1 MTTMDKEDRDRLS
14 RLKAE
19 ERVRTRRADA
29 LRNLAE
35 TPSGSLDNKVLAVCT
50 IHHGDLSLLAS
61 AIGQMMAKDKT

>member
-35 TPSGSLDNKVLAVCT
+35 TRSASLDNKVLAVRT
-50 IHHGDLSLLAS
+50 IHHADHSLVAS
-61 AIGQMMAKDKT
+61 AIGRMMAKDK